1 MSERDEQFTRYVQGR
16 REHLRR
22 SALVLC
28 GDPATAEDLV
38 QTTLTKLYVAW
49 PRVAAMSAQDAYA
62 RRVLVNAHVDLTRRP
77 WWRRER
83 SAGDDLPDL
92 AAHSEGVAVE
102 DRDQLA
108 DALAALPPAMRR
120 VVVLRY
126 LWDLGVAET
135 ADLLGI
141 SSGTVKSQTSKGLA
155 HLARALS
162 PADLSSADQPTDT
175 AHALDRQ
182 DVPR

>member
-1 MSERDEQFTRYVQGR
+1 MSERDEQFTRYVRGR

-28 GDPATAEDLV
+28 GDPTTAEDLV
-38 QTTLTKLYVAW
+38 QTTLTKLYLAW
-49 PRVAAMSAQDAYA
+49 PRVATMTAPDAYA

-77 WWRRER
+77 WWRREL
-83 SAGDDLPDL
+83 SAGDDLPEHP
-92 AAHSEGVAVE
+92 AHPNVGVVE
-102 DRDQLA
+102 DRDELA

-120 VVVLRY
+120 VIVLRY
-126 LWDLGVAET
+126 LWDLGIAET

-141 SSGTVKSQTSKGLA
+141 SPGTVKSQSSKGLA

-162 PADLSSADQPTDT
+162 PADLPP
-175 AHALDRQ
+175 AHEAPDAQEVSR
-182 DVPR
+182 

>member
-16 REHLRR
+16 RENLRR

-92 AAHSEGVAVE
+92 PARPGPVTVE
-102 DRDQLA
+102 DRDELTE
-108 DALAALPPAMRR
+108 ALDALPPAMRR

-135 ADLLGI
+135 ADLLGV
-141 SSGTVKSQTSKGLA
+141 STGTVKSQTSKALA

-162 PADLSSADQPTDT
+162 PSEDSPHPQD
-175 AHALDRQ
+175 ALDTQEVAR
-182 DVPR
+182 

>member
-1 MSERDEQFTRYVQGR
+1 MSERDEQFTRYVQVR

-28 GDPATAEDLV
+28 GEPATAEDLV
-38 QTTLTKLYVAW
+38 QTTLTKLYLAW
-49 PRVAAMSAQDAYA
+49 PRVAAMSGQDAYA

-83 SAGDDLPDL
+83 AVGDDLPDR
-92 AAHSEGVAVE
+92 AAPPGRVTLE
-102 DRDQLA
+102 DRDELA
-108 DALAALPPAMRR
+108 DALDALPPAMRR

-141 SSGTVKSQTSKGLA
+141 STGTVKSQTSKALA

-162 PADLSSADQPTDT
+162 PAEESPRPQE
-175 AHALDRQ
+175 ALDKQ
-182 DVPR
+182 EVPR